1 MKQIFLLIFL
11 LGCGFSGISQNS
23 KRINDPTYSTHN
35 YKHPNKAAYAKEHNL
50 DNSTFLETSSVARN
64 DNYKQPNNKPMIKSS
79 GVGIQS
85 TKPSR
90 DRRNQS
96 YKHPFGL

>member
-1 MKQIFLLIFL
+1 MKRILILTFL
-11 LGCGFSGISQNS
+11 LGCGFSGICQNS

-50 DNSTFLETSSVARN
+50 DNSAFLETASVASN
-64 DNYKQPNNKPMIKSS
+64 DNYKQPHNKRIVKSS

-85 TKPSR
+85 TKPLR
-90 DRRNQS
+90 DKRNQS